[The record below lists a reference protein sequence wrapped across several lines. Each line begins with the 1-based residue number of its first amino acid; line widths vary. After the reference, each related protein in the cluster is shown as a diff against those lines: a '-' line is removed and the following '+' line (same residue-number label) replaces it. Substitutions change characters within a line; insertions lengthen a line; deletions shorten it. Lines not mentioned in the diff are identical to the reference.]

1 MDRRRPRPGEH
12 EHGRNV
18 RTRIA
23 LLTRSKRALAVLVGG
38 VTLAVAATGVGYAAM
53 TKTVTLSLDGQETQ
67 VRVLGDTVADVLDSQ
82 DISVDQRD
90 QVFPS
95 LDSSVGD
102 GGSVAV
108 KFARPLDVSV
118 DGEDSR
124 YWVTATDV
132 AGALGQIGERFKQ
145 ADLSVSRGAEI
156 GREGLD
162 LDIVT
167 PKNLTVKIGGDKPTD
182 ESVAALT
189 VGDALEKLGVEVGK
203 HDEVEPGLGTVLE
216 DGDKLVFTQVRKV
229 TKEVTEDVA
238 YKTVERT
245 DSSMYDDES
254 ETVRAGQDGSRRVT
268 YRITI
273 ENGKVADRK
282 VLKATV
288 LRAPVDAIERV
299 GTKERP
305 VAPAANFAGGST
317 VWDQL
322 AQCESGGNWAINTGN
337 GYYGGLQFNL
347 GTWRAYGGPGYPH
360 TASRETQI
368 AIATKVRDASGGYG
382 AWPGCAAS
390 LGLPR

>member
-1 MDRRRPRPGEH
+1 M
-12 EHGRNV
+12 

-38 VTLAVAATGVGYAAM
+38 VTLAVAATGVGYASM

-162 LDIVT
+162 LDVVT
-167 PKNLTVKIGGDKPTD
+167 PKDLTVKIGGDKATD

-189 VGDALEKLGVEVGK
+189 VGDALEKLGVKVGK

-229 TKEVTEDVA
+229 TKKVTEDVA
-238 YKTVERT
+238 YKTIERT

-268 YRITI
+268 YRIII

-282 VLKATV
+282 ELEATV

-305 VAPAANFAGGST
+305 VATNFAGGNT
-317 VWDQL
+317 VWDRL

-347 GTWRAYGGPGYPH
+347 GTWRSYGGPGYPH

>member
-12 EHGRNV
+12 EHWRTV

-38 VTLAVAATGVGYAAM
+38 VTLAVAATGVGYASM

-162 LDIVT
+162 LDVVT
-167 PKNLTVKIGGDKPTD
+167 PKDLTVKIGGDKATD

-189 VGDALEKLGVEVGK
+189 VGDALEKLGVKVGK

-229 TKEVTEDVA
+229 TKKVTEDVA
-238 YKTVERT
+238 YKTIERT

-268 YRITI
+268 YRIII

-282 VLKATV
+282 ELEATV

-305 VAPAANFAGGST
+305 VATNFAGGNT
-317 VWDQL
+317 VWDRL

-347 GTWRAYGGPGYPH
+347 GTWRSYGGPGYPH

>member
-1 MDRRRPRPGEH
+1 MA
-12 EHGRNV
+12 
-18 RTRIA
+18 I
-23 LLTRSKRALAVLVGG
+23 
-38 VTLAVAATGVGYAAM
+38 AATGVGYAAM
-53 TKTVTLSLDGQETQ
+53 TKTVTLSVDGKQTE
-67 VRVLGDTVADVLDSQ
+67 VRVLGDTVADVLASQ
-82 DISVDQRD
+82 DISTNQRD

-95 LDSSVGD
+95 LDSSVSD

-118 DGEDSR
+118 DGDESR

-132 AGALGQIGERFKQ
+132 AGALGQIGERFAM
-145 ADLSVSRGAEI
+145 ADLSVSRGATI
-156 GREGLD
+156 GRDGLD
-162 LDIVT
+162 LDVVT
-167 PKNLTVKIGGDKPTD
+167 PKDLTVRIGGEKATDKTL
-182 ESVAALT
+182 AALT
-189 VGDALEKLGVEVGK
+189 VGDALDQLGVKVGK
-203 HDEVEPGLGTVLE
+203 YDEVEPGLGAVLE
-216 DGDKLVFTQVRKV
+216 DGDRLVFTNVRQVTRK
-229 TKEVTEDVA
+229 VTEDVPFD
-238 YKTVERT
+238 TIERT

-254 ETVRAGQDGSRRVT
+254 ETVRSGEAGSRRVT

-282 VLKATV
+282 EMEATV

-299 GTKERP
+299 GTKARP
-305 VAPAANFAGGST
+305 VTTNFAGGNT
-317 VWDQL
+317 VWDRL

-347 GTWRAYGGPGYPH
+347 GTWRSYGGPGYPH

-368 AIATKVRDASGGYG
+368 AIATKVRNASGGYG